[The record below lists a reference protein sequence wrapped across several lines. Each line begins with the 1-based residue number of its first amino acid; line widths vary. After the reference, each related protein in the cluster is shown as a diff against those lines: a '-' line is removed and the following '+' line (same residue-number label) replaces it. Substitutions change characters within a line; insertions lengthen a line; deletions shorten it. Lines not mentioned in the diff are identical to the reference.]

1 MRTISILVII
11 LALVSCGQGF
21 HDSISGNG
29 KVKTIEI
36 SRDTINRIE
45 VSHNVNVTC
54 IPSDSVMVLV
64 SADENL
70 LDIIECEIWG
80 GTLDISTTKYI
91 RMAKSKEVIV
101 YSPDIR
107 RLEASSGSVI
117 NVRDSL
123 HSEDLTVYVSS
134 NADVHFAGTT
144 ESLDINA
151 SSGGSVHAA
160 GTTDHLMV
168 NASSASDIF
177 AFDLRAMKCDV
188 IASSAADVR
197 VTIEESARFEASSAA
212 DIRYRGDPHILN
224 SSETS
229 MGDIRKVSF

>member
-1 MRTISILVII
+1 MRTISVLIVVLT
-11 LALVSCGQGF
+11 LASCGQGF

-29 KVKTIEI
+29 KVETVEI

-45 VSHNVNVTC
+45 VSHNLNVTY
-54 IPSDSVMVLV
+54 IPSDSVLVLV
-64 SADENL
+64 TADENL
-70 LDIIECEIWG
+70 QDVIECEIWN

-91 RMAKSKEVIV
+91 RMAKSKEIIV
-101 YSPDIR
+101 YSPEIKR
-107 RLEASSGSVI
+107 FEASSGSVI

-123 HSEDLTVYVSS
+123 IIEDLTIVVSS
-134 NADVHFAGTT
+134 GADVHLAGTM

-151 SSGGSVHAA
+151 SSGGSVHVA
-160 GTTDHLMV
+160 GLANQLNV

-177 AFDLRAMKCDV
+177 AFNLKTMNCDV

-197 VTIEESARFEASSAA
+197 VSIEESARFEASSAA

-224 SSETS
+224 SSESS
-229 MGDIRKVSF
+229 MGDIRNVSF